1 MAKNKDNSGVDWDSL
16 TPEQRE
22 AYIPRGEYKN
32 PELLD
37 QGNAP
42 AGAPTTPQP
51 ELEEGGKLGEAGTE
65 THKKT
70 EAKTSKTDK

>member
-16 TPEQRE
+16 TPEQKE

-37 QGNAP
+37 HGNAP

-51 ELEEGGKLGEAGTE
+51 ELEDGEDFGSTKS
-65 THKKT
+65 KKT